1 MKILSI
7 ETSCDETAVSL
18 LSISKNK
25 IEVLGD
31 ALASQ
36 AKLHEEYGGV
46 FPNLARREHQ
56 KNLPRLLIKV
66 LKEANF
72 FEVSKS
78 QVSSLK
84 VNKLIKILEREPEL
98 LEHIKNHIL
107 DINAPKIDLIGVT
120 KGPGLEPALWVGI
133 SFAKALSELWNV
145 PIVGVNH
152 MEGHIASILLKQNGS
167 EKLKVKSEKID
178 KNKISKIRNSE
189 FVIPNS
195 PTFPALSLLVS
206 GGHTELVLVKDW
218 GKYKVIGQTKDD
230 AVGEAFDKVARILG
244 LPYPGGPQ
252 ISALA
257 EISRKNAEQTQNVA
271 EKNPRNSASVPQ
283 SSALSL
289 PRPMMYTKDFDFS
302 FSGLKTAVL
311 YMVRNIPEMTEEI
324 KIEIAHEF
332 ENACID
338 VLIHKTKKAIEHFGV
353 KTLIVGGGV
362 SANKHLRKNL
372 ETLAENLK
380 INLHIPDKKLATDNA
395 IMIGIAGYLN
405 VYKKKKIV
413 SQKNIKAEGHLS
425 L

>member
-1 MKILSI
+1 MRILSI
-7 ETSCDETAVSL
+7 ETSCDETAISL

-25 IEVLGD
+25 IEVLAD
-31 ALASQ
+31 SLASQ

-56 KNLPRLLIKV
+56 KNLIPLAIKV
-66 LKEANF
+66 LKESNS

-84 VNKLIKILEREPEL
+84 VDKLKEILVREPEL
-98 LEHIKNHIL
+98 LEHITNHIL
-107 DINAPKIDLIGVT
+107 DIKAPKIDLIAVT

-133 SFAKALSELWNV
+133 SFAKALSELWGI
-145 PIVGVNH
+145 PMIGVNH
-152 MEGHIASILLKQNGS
+152 MEGHITSVLLNRS
-167 EKLKVKSEKID
+167 ENQK
-178 KNKISKIRNSE
+178 SKIKNQKLNADS
-189 FVIPNS
+189 V
-195 PTFPALSLLVS
+195 TFPALSLLVS

-252 ISALA
+252 ISKLA
-257 EISRKNAEQTQNVA
+257 DEF
-271 EKNPRNSASVPQ
+271 RNLSFKSQV
-283 SSALSL
+283 SSFKEDKYTL

-311 YMVRNIPEMTEEI
+311 YMVQDIKEMTPEI
-324 KIEIAHEF
+324 KTEIAKEF
-332 ENACID
+332 EDACIE
-338 VLIHKTKKAIEHFGV
+338 VLVHKTKKAVEHYGV

-362 SANKHLRKNL
+362 SANKYLRTNL
-372 ETLAENLK
+372 ETLAEDLN
-380 INLHIPDKKLATDNA
+380 INLYIPDKSLSTDNA

-405 VYKKKKIV
+405 IYKKKKIV
-413 SQKNIKAEGHLS
+413 SQKNIRAEGHLS